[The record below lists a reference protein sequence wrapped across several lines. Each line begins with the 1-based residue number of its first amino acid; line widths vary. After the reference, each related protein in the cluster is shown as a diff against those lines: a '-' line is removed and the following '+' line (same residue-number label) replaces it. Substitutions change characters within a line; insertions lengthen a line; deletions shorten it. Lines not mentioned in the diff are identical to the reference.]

1 MAQVTVT
8 ELAKTVG
15 ASTERLLS
23 QMKEAGLPHTSG
35 DEEVSD
41 QEKQTLL
48 AHLKGLH
55 GQSASEPKKITL
67 KRKTIST
74 LKSINR
80 KTVNIEVRKKRTY
93 IKRTDEEIRAQ
104 ADLENEAKEREAQVK
119 LGEENK
125 GPEIKE
131 TDKKT

>member
-35 DEEVSD
+35 AEEVSD

-55 GQSASEPKKITL
+55 VQRS
-67 KRKTIST
+67 
-74 LKSINR
+74 
-80 KTVNIEVRKKRTY
+80 
-93 IKRTDEEIRAQ
+93 
-104 ADLENEAKEREAQVK
+104 
-119 LGEENK
+119 
-125 GPEIKE
+125 
-131 TDKKT
+131 